1 MDVKGQ
7 IHVLATLPPGEKHP
21 LIIFRKMGVPHRGYE
36 IFKEEINL
44 LSLTGID

>member
-7 IHVLATLPPGEKHP
+7 IHALAILPPGEKHP
-21 LIIFRKMGVPHRGYE
+21 LIIFRKMAGPQRGYE